1 MADLTGANLD
11 PNVEE
16 NSGGF
21 TVVPDGKYQVVIVG
35 DKLKDTKAGT
45 GSKCKDKHP
54 KGRSCGKD
62 IKKILEKRM
71 NL

>member
-1 MADLTGANLD
+1 MSKTICYCKEVNKKTIKQAIDDGAC
-11 PNVEE
+11 
-16 NSGGF
+16 
-21 TVVPDGKYQVVIVG
+21 TVKDIK
-35 DKLKDTKAGT
+35 KDTKAGT